1 LTAWTVEDR
10 DGILKVNMAPTS
22 HRPRKKRNEDQVSG
36 PRSNALIITDA
47 ETKQQKPAFPLVSF
61 LLPAKGTVSQW
72 VVMPLILMAVG
83 LFRWATGF
91 WGYSGGF

>member
-1 LTAWTVEDR
+1 
-10 DGILKVNMAPTS
+10 MAPTS
-22 HRPRKKRNEDQVSG
+22 HRPRKKRRDDQVSG
-36 PRSNALIITDA
+36 PRSNALIIMDA
-47 ETKQQKPAFPLVSF
+47 DTKQQKPAFPLVSF

-91 WGYSGGF
+91 WGYSGEFSIQFSHLNS